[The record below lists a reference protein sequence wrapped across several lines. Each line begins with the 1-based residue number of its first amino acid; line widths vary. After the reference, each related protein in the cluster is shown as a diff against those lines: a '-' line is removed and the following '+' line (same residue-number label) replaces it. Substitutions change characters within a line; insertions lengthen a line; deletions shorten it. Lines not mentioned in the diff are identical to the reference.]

1 MSDSTRTDRPTGS
14 RTPGPLPHPG
24 AYSVKRLILGP
35 AIPTAHLI
43 HERLGRSTALAIF
56 SSDALSSVAYA
67 TEEML
72 RTLFIAGAVATAAF
86 ALIMPL
92 SLVIVGVLAILMFS
106 YRQTIKAY
114 PSAGGAYIVTKDNFG
129 LVPAQIAGVALLT
142 DYVLTVAVSVSAGV
156 SAIIAAVPA
165 LHELRVADVP
175 VLHRADRDRQ
185 PSRGQGVGADLR
197 RADVPVPHDDRIAA
211 PGRDGEALDGNAARR
226 GHRELLSRL
235 EPRARGEGHGAAGGR
250 RDLPRVARA
259 RLREH
264 RDDRGRGH
272 LERRAGVPSARMEER
287 PDDAHVDGRAPRDD
301 VRRHLV
307 PGPEGAGRPRPD
319 PAADGARRDRT
330 HGVRD
335 DHARSR
341 RVLRPADRHH
351 DGARARGQHGVR
363 RLPAV
368 GELPGRRRLPAS
380 TVHDARTTPG
390 LLERHHRSVPGR
402 GRAGHRVRRA
412 T

>member
-1 MSDSTRTDRPTGS
+1 MANSTRTDQPTG
-14 RTPGPLPHPG
+14 RHTPGPLPHPG

-165 LHELRVADVP
+165 LHELRVPMCLFFIA
-175 VLHRADRDRQ
+175 LIAIGNL
-185 PSRGQGVGADLR
+185 RGVKESG
-197 RADVPVPHDDRIAA
+197 RIFAA
-211 PGRDGEALDGNAARR
+211 PTFLFLTMIGSLILVGLVKLWTGTLHHAATASYQAGWDLEHAAKGIEPLAVVGIFLGLHALASGSTAMTGVEAISN
-226 GHRELLSRL
+226 
-235 EPRARGEGHGAAGGR
+235 
-250 RDLPRVARA
+250 
-259 RLREH
+259 
-264 RDDRGRGH
+264 
-272 LERRAGVPSARMEER
+272 GVPAFR
-287 PDDAHVDGRAPRDD
+287 P
-301 VRRHLV
+301 
-307 PGPEGAGRPRPD
+307 PEWKN
-319 PAADGARRDRT
+319 
-330 HGVRD
+330 
-335 DHARSR
+335 
-341 RVLRPADRHH
+341 
-351 DGARARGQHGVR
+351 
-363 RLPAV
+363 
-368 GELPGRRRLPAS
+368 
-380 TVHDARTTPG
+380 ARTTLMWMGG
-390 LLERHHRSVPGR
+390 LLGTMFVGISFLAQKVQAVPDP
-402 GRAGHRVRRA
+402 
-412 T
+412 TQ